1 MVVSF
6 QEECLHRNLKLVNY
20 YDLRWV
26 DDTHAL
32 AIFTDLDVAEKA
44 INIHDPFIKFRPF
57 W

>member
-1 MVVSF
+1 
-6 QEECLHRNLKLVNY
+6 
-20 YDLRWV
+20 V

-44 INIHDPFIKFRPF
+44 IQIQDEFIKFRPF